1 MEQANEYRKDEKDII
16 NEVFSNSPPY
26 YMTKSGTSTGGWNA
40 ENNLKEECY
49 DDFATY
55 MARATKWIDNNLEE
69 KYGTGVTYVEPMNEP
84 DTSYWAA
91 GSTKQEGCTFAPGK
105 HNLRC
110 SGRCRLH

>member
-49 DDFATY
+49 DDFPPPY
-55 MARATKWIDNNLEE
+55 K
-69 KYGTGVTYVEPMNEP
+69 G
-84 DTSYWAA
+84 
-91 GSTKQEGCTFAPGK
+91 KQ
-105 HNLRC
+105 NC
-110 SGRCRLH
+110 SSALTMKKQPN